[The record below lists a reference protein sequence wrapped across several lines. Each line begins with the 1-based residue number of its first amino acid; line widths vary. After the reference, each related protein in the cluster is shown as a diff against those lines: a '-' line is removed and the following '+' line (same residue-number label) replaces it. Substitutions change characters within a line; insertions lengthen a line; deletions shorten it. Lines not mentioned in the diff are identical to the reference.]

1 MVLLYYCVSICSFDS
16 EKVLICWLIFIDWCN
31 CWDVFEDGR
40 IGIVIN
46 IYSNS
51 YSVGERI

>member
-1 MVLLYYCVSICSFDS
+1 MILLYYCVSICSFDS